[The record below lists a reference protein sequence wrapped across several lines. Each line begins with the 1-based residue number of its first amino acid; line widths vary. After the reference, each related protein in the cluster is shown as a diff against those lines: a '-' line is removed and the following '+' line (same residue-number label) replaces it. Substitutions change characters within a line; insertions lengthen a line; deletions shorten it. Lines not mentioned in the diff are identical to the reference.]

1 VHRATAK
8 EAIMSSLPHSRRTGQ
23 WHRALAAAAIA
34 LVALAPSLAPAAE
47 PDTVSFGVL
56 RAPTGALAVV
66 AGDKGW
72 FEKAGVKVKT
82 ISFAE
87 GGGPAIIQAMGGGE
101 PDIALLNLATAVLA
115 LSKSSFD
122 VQIIGVP
129 DDPVLALPLLARP
142 GINSVKDLKGKTVS
156 TPPNGG
162 QYFLLAQILAANGMD
177 FKDIDYKPLPV
188 GQAQAAFV
196 AGRLDAVVSSANGTV
211 LIPKAFPG
219 AHVIATGQDLGG
231 GKGEPVVNPD
241 VLVATRSAI
250 AKHPEAIRA
259 FIKAYQ
265 GTAVS
270 TLQNPSTRKQTI
282 EEIQQYMKSVGAGVQ
297 ELEAA
302 TKSTDAIKFYSY
314 DEAKKL
320 LASEAFGKAVQ
331 EQGDYWFKAGVLKTK
346 PDLSKAVNTSFMD

>member
-1 VHRATAK
+1 
-8 EAIMSSLPHSRRTGQ
+8 MSSRQYPRRTGKAF
-23 WHRALAAAAIA
+23 RALAAAWVA
-34 LVALAPSLAPAAE
+34 LLALAPSLAPAAD
-47 PDTVSFGVL
+47 PATVSFGVL

-66 AGDKGW
+66 ANDKGW

-115 LSKSSFD
+115 LSKASFD
-122 VQIIGVP
+122 VQIIAVP
-129 DDPVLALPLLARP
+129 DDPDLALPLLAGP
-142 GINSVKDLKGKTVS
+142 GIHSVKDLKGKMVS

-162 QYFLLAQILAANGMD
+162 QYYLLAQILAANGMD

-196 AGRLDAVVSSANGTV
+196 SGRLDAVISSANGTV
-211 LIPKAFPG
+211 LIPKAAPG
-219 AHVIATGQDLGG
+219 THVIATGQDLGG

-241 VLVATRSAI
+241 VLVATRSI
-250 AKHPEAIRA
+250 IEKHPEAVKA
-259 FIKAYQ
+259 FVKAYQ

-270 TLQNPSTRKQTI
+270 ALQGPSTRKETI
-282 EEIQQYMKSVGAGVQ
+282 EAIQQYMKSVGAGTQ
-297 ELEAA
+297 ELDAA
-302 TKSTDAIKFYSY
+302 IKSTDAIKFYSY

-320 LASEAFGKAVQ
+320 LASEKFRKAIQ
-331 EQGDYWFKAGVLKTK
+331 DQGDYWFKAGVLKSK
-346 PDLSKAVNTSFMD
+346 PDLSKAVNSSFMD

>member
-1 VHRATAK
+1 
-8 EAIMSSLPHSRRTGQ
+8 MSSRPQSPRSLARR
-23 WHRALAAAAIA
+23 RALAGTF
-34 LVALAPSLAPAAE
+34 VALLALACPLVPAAQAA
-47 PDTVSFGVL
+47 DTVSFGVL

-66 AGDKGW
+66 ANDKGW

-115 LSKSSFD
+115 LSQSSFD
-122 VQIIGVP
+122 VQIVAVP
-129 DDPVLALPLLARP
+129 DDPVLALPLLARA
-142 GINSVKDLKGKTVS
+142 GINSVADLKGKSVS

-162 QYFLLAQILAANGMD
+162 QYYLLSQILKAHGMD
-177 FKDIDYKPLPV
+177 FKDIDYKPMPI

-196 AGRLDAVVSSANGTV
+196 AGRLDAVIPSANGMV
-211 LIPKAFPG
+211 LIPKALPG
-219 AHVIATGQDLGG
+219 AHVIATGRDLGG

-241 VLVATRSAI
+241 VLVATRKVIQA
-250 AKHPEAIRA
+250 HPEAVKA
-259 FIKAYQ
+259 FIRAYQ

-270 TLQNPSTRKQTI
+270 ALKDPSTRKQTI
-282 EEIQQYMKSVGAGVQ
+282 EEIQKYMKSVGAGVQ

-302 TKSTDAIKFYSY
+302 TQSTDAITFYSY

-320 LASEAFGKAVQ
+320 IGSEAFRKAVQ
-331 EQGDYWFKAGVLKTK
+331 DQGDYWHGAGVLKTR
-346 PDLSKAVNTSFMD
+346 PDLSKAVNSSLMD

>member
-1 VHRATAK
+1 
-8 EAIMSSLPHSRRTGQ
+8 MSTRQHSRRAAAWRRT
-23 WHRALAAAAIA
+23 LAAASLA
-34 LVALAPSLAPAAE
+34 LVALTPARSPAAGT

-66 AGDKGW
+66 ANDKGW

-115 LSKSSFD
+115 LSQSSFD
-122 VQIIGVP
+122 VQIIAVP

-142 GINSVKDLKGKTVS
+142 GINSVKDLKGKAVS

-162 QYFLLAQILAANGMD
+162 QYYLLSQILKANGMD
-177 FKDIDYKPLPV
+177 FKDIDYKPMPI
-188 GQAQAAFV
+188 GQAQAAIV
-196 AGRLDAVVSSANGTV
+196 AGRLDAVIPSANGMV
-211 LIPKAFPG
+211 LIPKALPG
-219 AHVIATGQDLGG
+219 AHVIATGRDLGG

-241 VLVATRSAI
+241 VLVATRAVI
-250 AKHPEAIRA
+250 AKHPEAVKA

-270 TLQNPSTRKQTI
+270 ALQDPATRKETI
-282 EEIQQYMKSVGAGVQ
+282 EAIQQYMKSVGAGTQ
-297 ELEAA
+297 ELDAA
-302 TKSTDAIKFYSY
+302 IKSTDAIKFYSY

-320 LASEAFGKAVQ
+320 LGSEQFRKAVQ
-331 EQGDYWFKAGVLKTK
+331 EQGDYWFNAGVLKTR
-346 PDLSKAVNTSFMD
+346 PDLSKAVNSSLMD

>member
-1 VHRATAK
+1 
-8 EAIMSSLPHSRRTGQ
+8 MSSQKNSRRIGQ
-23 WHRALAAAAIA
+23 WHRAIATAAVA
-34 LVALAPSLAPAAE
+34 LVALAPSLASAAE
-47 PDTVSFGVL
+47 LDTVSFGVL

-66 AGDKGW
+66 ANEKGW

-122 VQIIGVP
+122 VQIIAVP
-129 DDPVLALPLLARP
+129 DDPVLALPLLAKA
-142 GINSVKDLKGKTVS
+142 GINSVKDLKGKMVS

-162 QYFLLAQILAANGMD
+162 QYYLLAQILAANGMD

-196 AGRLDAVVSSANGTV
+196 AGRLDAVISSANGTV
-211 LIPKAFPG
+211 LIPKAAPG
-219 AHVIATGQDLGG
+219 TKVIATGRDLGG
-231 GKGEPVVNPD
+231 AKGEAVVNPD
-241 VLVATRSAI
+241 VLVATRSVI
-250 AKHPEAIRA
+250 EKHPEAVKA
-259 FIKAYQ
+259 FVKAYQ

-270 TLQNPSTRKQTI
+270 ALQNPATRKETI
-282 EEIQQYMKSVGAGVQ
+282 EAIQQYMKSAGAGTQ

-302 TKSTDAIKFYSY
+302 IKSTDAIQFYSF

-320 LASEAFGKAVQ
+320 VGSANFRKAV
-331 EQGDYWFKAGVLKTK
+331 EDQGDYWFKAGVLKTK
-346 PDLSKAVNTSFMD
+346 PDLSKAVNSSFMD